1 MQRHFH
7 LLQNSL
13 SSSWKQI
20 ITFQYVYFYY
30 NTAFLQEFLLRQPQ
44 RNGLSHLVGI
54 SKTSYNCHC
63 VQKMSQLWQTVVSSS
78 MD

>member
-54 SKTSYNCHC
+54 SKTSYNC
-63 VQKMSQLWQTVVSSS
+63 TVSKK
-78 MD
+78 